1 MKVKVSDGDL
11 RRAAS
16 EGMDAFVKVFVDALR
31 KAIGGELSQD
41 TLPMLGSDQITLLVW
56 DSLHTEM
63 MDGGMIQLIHNGYGP
78 LLWFNPT
85 EKAFRMWSA
94 EEGCGSLKELVKFI
108 KKGRTPF
115 MKRRDDIE
123 RDCTDDEF
131 MALYEQMPEFDDYDD
146 FFVSNEE
153 EWTRAV
159 ATYIDNHIDNFAE
172 IE

>member
-1 MKVKVSDGDL
+1 
-11 RRAAS
+11 
-16 EGMDAFVKVFVDALR
+16 
-31 KAIGGELSQD
+31 
-41 TLPMLGSDQITLLVW
+41 
-56 DSLHTEM
+56 
-63 MDGGMIQLIHNGYGP
+63 
-78 LLWFNPT
+78 
-85 EKAFRMWSA
+85 
-94 EEGCGSLKELVKFI
+94 
-108 KKGRTPF
+108 

-123 RDCTDDEF
+123 RDCTDEEF